1 MSADDLFVRSVRV
14 ETWKDD
20 ARLTNASGFFYLHD
34 QCLYLI
40 TNHHVVSNESVG
52 HQPDSLR
59 LLLHTD
65 STNLTLHET
74 LTVPLYQDGSPVW
87 REHPV
92 HGAEVD
98 VVAVGISDPT
108 VLRTHY
114 LKAFQA
120 TDVLNAVQTLPPG
133 QSVLIVGFPLG
144 FHDTLHNLPLI
155 RQAVVASDFSHPFK
169 GQPYFL
175 TDARMHRGTSGA
187 PVVARIKC
195 AALVVGQFEE
205 QWCLLGIH
213 SAALDVS
220 DRDPTQDDRLGLN
233 CTWYAS
239 LISEIVSPADL
250 QSHTG
255 VLIA

>member
-20 ARLTNASGFFYLHD
+20 ARLTKASGRNCRTANRSLTRKRRIRCGASFACASGFSGEAFSCRSPNASGFFYLHD

-65 STNLTLHET
+65 STNLTLNET

-114 LKAFQA
+114 LK
-120 TDVLNAVQTLPPG
+120 
-133 QSVLIVGFPLG
+133 
-144 FHDTLHNLPLI
+144 
-155 RQAVVASDFSHPFK
+155 
-169 GQPYFL
+169 
-175 TDARMHRGTSGA
+175 
-187 PVVARIKC
+187 
-195 AALVVGQFEE
+195 
-205 QWCLLGIH
+205 
-213 SAALDVS
+213 
-220 DRDPTQDDRLGLN
+220 
-233 CTWYAS
+233 
-239 LISEIVSPADL
+239 EIGRAHV
-250 QSHTG
+250 
-255 VLIA
+255 